1 MKKLKRKSNEKKVI
15 HLIVLSL
22 ITAFV
27 CFEIYT
33 KVFFGNESVDEFY
46 FYITHGAKN
55 GDLGMYWKGIKF
67 SIPIFICLM
76 TLVYAIFYNV
86 LVKKSIYVSVKG
98 KKHKLYPFD
107 VVINHRKFFTF
118 LYAFLSIVAA
128 IYNYRITR
136 FFASNIIKSTFI
148 EDNYV
153 MDKDDIKFNKK
164 NNLIYIVIESLETTL
179 FTKAQG
185 GAWDHEVIPELYD
198 ILNDSDTYYFS
209 GSSKAGGL
217 LSQYG
222 GSWTTSAIISNN
234 TGLPLKVHLSKA
246 QYQRNNYMNGA
257 YALGDLLKDNGYYN
271 EVISA
276 ARANFGGIEE
286 FYLQH
291 GDYKIVDISTLKSL
305 GYDYDESDLGVWGFN
320 DKYLFEISK
329 KRVEEAAKKD
339 QPFNIAMISI
349 DTHPND
355 GFVGDYTVNKYD
367 EQFDNVYATTSSLL
381 ADFIKWVKEQD
392 FYKDTTIVI
401 VGDHLNMQTDYF
413 KDRDTNRYIFNAF
426 INPAVKPV
434 ETKNRKA
441 MAIDMYPSTVAAI
454 GGVIGSNKL
463 GLGTNLFSDEET
475 LAEEYGEEELNNQLS
490 KKSEFYNTKILGLKP
505 SKDK

>member
-1 MKKLKRKSNEKKVI
+1 MKKQRKSNENKVI
-15 HLIVLSL
+15 HLVILSL

-55 GDLGMYWKGIKF
+55 GDLGMYWNGIKF
-67 SIPIFICLM
+67 CIPVFIALM
-76 TLVYAIFYNV
+76 ALVYSIFYNV
-86 LVKKSIYVSVKG
+86 LVNKSIYISIKG
-98 KKHKLYPFD
+98 KKHKIYPFD
-107 VVINHRKFFTF
+107 IVINHRKLFTYLF
-118 LYAFLSIVAA
+118 AFLSIIAA

-153 MDKDDIKFNKK
+153 MEKDDVKFNEKR
-164 NNLIYIVIESLETTL
+164 NLIYIVVESLETTF
-179 FTKAQG
+179 FTKDQG
-185 GAWDHEVIPELYD
+185 GNWDYEVIPELYD

-291 GDYKIVDISTLKSL
+291 GNYKIVDIDTLKSF

-320 DKYLFEISK
+320 DKYLFEVSK

-339 QPFNIAMISI
+339 QPFNIAMITI

-367 EQFDNVYATTSSLL
+367 EQFDNVYATTSALL
-381 ADFIKWVKEQD
+381 GDFIKWVKEQD

-401 VGDHLNMQTDYF
+401 VGDHLNMQTEYF
-413 KDRDTNRYIFNAF
+413 KGRDTNRYIYNAF
-426 INPAVKPV
+426 INPAVKPKK
-434 ETKNRKA
+434 TKNRKA

-454 GGVIGSNKL
+454 GGEISSNRL

-475 LAEEYGEEELNNQLS
+475 LAEEYGEEELNKQLS
-490 KKSEFYNTKILGLKP
+490 KKSEFYNTKILGLKQ
-505 SKDK
+505 KND